1 MIRDGAALF
10 AYCLDI
16 LLYGILT
23 VQTYIYYL
31 AFPKDRWQVKLI
43 VYFVYIVGIM
53 QTAFALRDF
62 YTLFCT
68 SSGDLLWNINP
79 RIFGFMWFTIP
90 VSDALVAVIAQ
101 LFYAYRIWTISRKK
115 VITVVV
121 SASATTQFVCGII
134 TAATDYKRIRVVSA
148 TNFVTYVVDIL
159 VWGSVGGLC
168 DILIAIYMFYFLSKQ
183 LSRVPR
189 RTQVPLTRIK
199 RLLLET
205 GILTAAM
212 ATSYTILSAS
222 VSTNFGIW
230 FMIPGLS
237 LSKLYSNSMLVL
249 MNNRA
254 TITGGRNAPQSD
266 LDVVS
271 FHCSERPD
279 ATRENEGLVM
289 S

>member
-1 MIRDGAALF
+1 
-10 AYCLDI
+10 
-16 LLYGILT
+16 
-23 VQTYIYYL
+23 
-31 AFPKDRWQVKLI
+31 
-43 VYFVYIVGIM
+43 M

-68 SSGDLLWNINP
+68 SFGNLSWNINP
-79 RIFGFMWFTIP
+79 RRFGFMWFTIP
-90 VSDALVAVIAQ
+90 VSDTLVAVIVQ
-101 LFYAYRIWTISRKK
+101 LFYAYRIWTISRQKI
-115 VITVVV
+115 ITVVV
-121 SASATTQFVCGII
+121 SVSAITQFVCGII
-134 TAATDYKRIRVVSA
+134 TAATDYNQVRDDAVASFAVSL
-148 TNFVTYVVDIL
+148 VDIIA
-159 VWGSVGGLC
+159 WGTVGGLC
-168 DILIAIYMFYFLSKQ
+168 DVLIAIYMFYFLSKQ

-212 ATSYTILSAS
+212 ATGYTALSVLENLRS
-222 VSTNFGIW
+222 NWNW
-230 FMIPGLS
+230 FVIPGLS

-279 ATRENEGLVM
+279 TTGENEGLVM